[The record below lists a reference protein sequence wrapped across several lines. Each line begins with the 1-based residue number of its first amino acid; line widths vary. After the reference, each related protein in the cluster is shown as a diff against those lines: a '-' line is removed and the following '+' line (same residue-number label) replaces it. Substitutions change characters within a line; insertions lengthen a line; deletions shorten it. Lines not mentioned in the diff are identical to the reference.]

1 MLPNDLKK
9 NQTRTIIVAC
19 ITLVIGVL
27 FCCSLTF
34 ADGLSWLI
42 GGSLCFTGILC
53 VINSIIQA
61 KSLLTLDG
69 ILGAVSTAFGIMFII
84 KQLAQVLLD
93 FVPYLMIAIGLIM
106 IVEAFLARFARYNSL
121 AVFIIAL
128 VVGTSF
134 TALGFC
140 LMFIKSW
147 ARVAALIF
155 GVILIVVSLYALIT
169 TVLAKKNARN
179 ERRPSDHPM
188 LK

>member
-42 GGSLCFTGILC
+42 GGSLCFAGILC
-53 VINSIIQA
+53 VINSIIQT

-69 ILGAVSTAFGIMFII
+69 ILGAVAIAFGVMFVV

-93 FVPYLMIAIGLIM
+93 FVPYLMIAIGIIM
-106 IVEAFLARFARYNSL
+106 FVEAFLSRFARYNSL
-121 AVFIIAL
+121 AIFIIAL
-128 VVGTSF
+128 IVGTSF

-147 ARVAALIF
+147 AKVAAVIF
-155 GVILIVVSLYALIT
+155 GIILIVVSLYTIIT
-169 TVLAKKNARN
+169 ILLAKKNARYEARGN
-179 ERRPSDHPM
+179 HPL

>member
-1 MLPNDLKK
+1 MLPNNLKK
-9 NQTRTIIVAC
+9 NQTRTIVTAC
-19 ITLVIGVL
+19 ITLIIGVL

-53 VINSIIQA
+53 VINSIIQV
-61 KSLLTLDG
+61 KSLLTVDG
-69 ILGAVSTAFGIMFII
+69 VVGTVATAFGVMFII

-93 FVPYLMIAIGLIM
+93 FVPYLMIAIGVIM
-106 IVEAFLARFARYNSL
+106 IVEAFLSKFARYNSL
-121 AVFIIAL
+121 ALFIIAL
-128 VVGTSF
+128 IVGTSF

-140 LMFIKSW
+140 LMFIEAW

-155 GVILIVVSLYALIT
+155 GVILIVVSLYTLIT
-169 TVLAKKNARN
+169 ILLAKKNARN
-179 ERRPSDHPM
+179 ERPGNNPL